1 MLARRKGKGN
11 EPLNVPGET
20 NQGFEIIHRRVDK
33 IHNDLIEAFSGLNKS
48 LNDKD
53 REIERLK
60 GGYDLQIIKKYVKSL
75 MRINDLCDDIKS
87 DSKTSKETKDEIDFV
102 SGSILDLVDEIGI
115 KRYSIKEGTSVK
127 SDQFGI
133 PSSKEWVKAKTDS
146 QEKLF
151 TVKKTIEEGFYI
163 EGEGREIIRFAKIEV
178 YVKEKNNE
186 FSRN

>member
-1 MLARRKGKGN
+1 MLEN
-11 EPLNVPGET
+11 E
-20 NQGFEIIHRRVDK
+20 
-33 IHNDLIEAFSGLNKS
+33 
-48 LNDKD
+48 
-53 REIERLK
+53 
-60 GGYDLQIIKKYVKSL
+60 
-75 MRINDLCDDIKS
+75 
-87 DSKTSKETKDEIDFV
+87 TSKETKDEIDFV